1 MKDPKK
7 LSVSDLIELHLELK
21 GEAQL
26 PVEPE
31 TELFASPEDNTLP
44 PRKDIFPSKKPKLTR
59 IFYNTLFVLFLI
71 LVIGLT
77 VWGAKMN

>member
-1 MKDPKK
+1 MKDSKK
-7 LSVSDLIELHLELK
+7 VSELIELHLELK
-21 GEAQL
+21 GEARPL
-26 PVEPE
+26 N
-31 TELFASPEDNTLP
+31 FADDYLDAAFDENTLP
-44 PRKDIFPSKKPKLTR
+44 PRRYLFPSKKPKLTR